1 MAHKKLCKTLK
12 ILAGAAG
19 IALVGMQLVAKKK
32 KADYTYKNEPAEQ
45 NPFEGKK
52 VVFVKNDNDAENA
65 DGVRGHL
72 EESGVVFT
80 QESLYS
86 KYAKRALDVVLSFGG
101 LLVLSPV
108 YATIALA
115 IKIEDPGPV
124 LFTQKRLGKN
134 KEYFKLHKFRS
145 MKVSTPH
152 DVPTHQL
159 DNPDQYITKV
169 GKFIRA
175 HSLDEL
181 PQIWDIFVGNM
192 SVIGP
197 RPGLWNQDL
206 LTAERDKYGANDVKP
221 GLTGWAQINGRDE
234 LEIPVKAK
242 LDGEYVQKQSLL
254 FDMKCFLGTISKVSH
269 DDSVVEGGTGEM
281 KKKPYHYTDGKSD
294 EELIGNIGF
303 GEPVEVDPEAKKKV
317 LITGA
322 GSYIGQSFIQYAK
335 NHYPDNFEIEELDM
349 TDVAWKDKDFSEYD
363 VVYHVAGIAHADVG
377 KVSEEIKSKYYE
389 VNTGLAVEA
398 AEKAKREGV
407 KTFIFM
413 SSMIVYGDSAPY
425 GQQKVIDETTVLKP
439 ANFYG
444 DSKLQADVAVRELAN
459 DTYTVIVLRPPMIYG
474 KDSKGNYRT
483 LAKLAKKLPVFP
495 NVDNERSMLYIENLC
510 ELLCQVMLLKP
521 YHRNSVVLLPQ
532 NGEWTKTSDMVEMI
546 AKASGKKITELKC
559 LAPAVWIGSK
569 MQGKIGGMVNK
580 AFGNSCYAH
589 EISVCPEID
598 YQRVILR
605 ESIERTE
612 KTHIYK
618 AKGNMIQ
625 DEKPKALMIASVASM
640 IDQFN
645 MDNISILLKLGYEVH
660 VAADFVDGGTINQE
674 RIENLKTRLLEMGV
688 DVFHIVIPRKITAI
702 NKIITAYKEVKD
714 LCDANCYRIVHCH
727 SPIGGVVARMAAR
740 DIRKKGTKV
749 IYTAHGFH
757 FYDGAPKKNWLMF
770 YPVEKECSRLTDVLI
785 TINKEDYNRAKK
797 SFHAK
802 ETMYVPGV
810 GVDTDKFSSGLIDI
824 ALKRNELG
832 VEKNQYMF
840 LSVGELSKRENHE
853 VVIKTLSKIDTVDY
867 KYFIVGKGELE
878 KYLEDLVKALG
889 LENKVYLLG
898 YRTDVS
904 ELCQAADLFIFPSHQ
919 EGLPVALMEAI
930 ACKTN
935 VICSN
940 IRGNV
945 DLVLDDA
952 YLFDEHNVNAVVDC
966 INALVDSKKREI
978 FLEDSKEM
986 VLKNYN
992 HLKKFDLLAVREAMR
1007 KIYSEKS
1014 GGQYIQLNRL
1024 IFRQQFLLE
1033 HGLELDSI
1041 LLFSVGELNN
1051 NKNHQIIVDAV
1062 AKLHNDKI
1070 HYFIAGEGSEKEN
1083 LVLLAEKLG
1092 VVNQLHLLGFRTDVE
1107 QLLRIMDVYC
1117 LPSIREGLN
1126 VSLMEAMAS
1135 GLLCVAS
1142 KIRGNVDLIK
1152 NGVTGF
1158 LCDPF
1163 DVDDVTSA
1171 MINVIELQSELT
1183 YNDNKNLIDG
1193 KYSKHTVNSIM
1204 EDLYKRYI

>member
-12 ILAGAAG
+12 IVAGAAG
-19 IALVGMQLVAKKK
+19 VAFVGMRLIAKKK
-32 KADYTYKNEPAEQ
+32 KADYTYKNEPAER

-52 VVFVKNDNDAENA
+52 VVFIKDENDAENA

-72 EESGVVFT
+72 EDAGISCSK
-80 QESLYS
+80 ESLYG
-86 KYAKRALDVVLSFGG
+86 KYGKRALDVALSFGG
-101 LLVLSPV
+101 LVVLSPV
-108 YATIALA
+108 YAAIALA

-124 LFTQKRLGKN
+124 LFTQKRLGQN

-349 TDVAWKDKDFSEYD
+349 TDVAWRDKDFSEYD

-389 VNTGLAVEA
+389 VNTGLAVEV

-618 AKGNMIQ
+618 AKGDMIQ

-688 DVFHIVIPRKITAI
+688 DVFHVAIPRKITAI

-797 SFHAK
+797 AFHAK
-802 ETMYVPGV
+802 ETIYVPGV

-824 ALKRNELG
+824 DLKRNELG

-840 LSVGELSKRENHE
+840 LSVGELSERKNHE
-853 VVIKTLSKIDTVDY
+853 VVIKALSKIETMNY

-878 KYLEDLVKALG
+878 KYLEDLVKDLG

-919 EGLPVALMEAI
+919 EGLPVDLMEAI

-935 VICSN
+935 VICSS

-952 YLFDEHNVNAVVDC
+952 YLFDEHNVNNVVDC
-966 INALVDSKKREI
+966 INALVGSKKREI
-978 FLEDSKEM
+978 FLEDNKET

-1014 GGQYIQLNRL
+1014 GQYIQLNRL

-1183 YNDNKNLIDG
+1183 YNNENSITD